1 MSIQLHPVENDTQ
14 CPLCGA
20 AVSAGADTCPSCRAQ
35 HGTKPV
41 ESVARTLLLTFAFIG
56 MVAGLAG
63 FVVLYIA
70 EGDTTS
76 IYLGSALLA
85 WLAWSLLTIFTKG
98 FNNERTAV
106 QWWAHEDQQ

>member
-20 AVSAGADTCPSCRAQ
+20 AVSAGADTCPSCHAQ

-41 ESVARTLLLTFAFIG
+41 ESLGRTLLLTFAFIG

-63 FVVLYIA
+63 FVVLHIA

-98 FNNERTAV
+98 FKNERTAV
-106 QWWAHEDQQ
+106 QWWPREDQQ